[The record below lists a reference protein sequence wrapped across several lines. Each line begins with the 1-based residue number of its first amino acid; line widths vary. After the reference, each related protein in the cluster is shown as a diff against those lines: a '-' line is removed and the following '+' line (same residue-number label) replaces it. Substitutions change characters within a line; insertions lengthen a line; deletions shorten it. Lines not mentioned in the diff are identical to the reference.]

1 MHHTLLSQSFPIVK
15 HSHLFIH
22 HEAKRLIVVIRKI
35 CIHIIGD
42 MFYFLDALLE
52 TAMEVELQP
61 PSKMIKPDG
70 IPAWDR
76 KLKIRNYSLKHDL
89 KLQTIPY

>member
-1 MHHTLLSQSFPIVK
+1 MYIY
-15 HSHLFIH
+15 
-22 HEAKRLIVVIRKI
+22 
-35 CIHIIGD
+35 IIGD